1 MPRAGASDRKAWL
14 IAGTVC
20 VLLVAGIAYQV
31 SSDAPEPAAPD
42 MANVGSSAGAAATG
56 GPTGPAPD
64 ISAMTPRERFD
75 RLYDR
80 IMRAAGVGDSGE
92 IRRFTPMA
100 LGAYDQLDARDIDA
114 RYHAAMLHAQ
124 VQQWPA
130 ALALADTILAES
142 PGHLFAYVIRG
153 DVGRARKDS
162 RLLVQ
167 AQRDFRANY
176 DSALRSK
183 RVEYLEHKLVID
195 QFKSEA
201 EKKDS
206 VNGKPER

>member
-1 MPRAGASDRKAWL
+1 MPKAGASDRKAWL
-14 IAGTVC
+14 VAGTVC
-20 VLLVAGIAYQV
+20 VLLVAGIAYKV
-31 SSDAPEPAAPD
+31 SSDASGPAAPD
-42 MANVGSSAGAAATG
+42 MANVGSSTGAAANG
-56 GPTGPAPD
+56 GPSGPAPD

-80 IMRAAGVGDSGE
+80 IMRAAGIGDSAE

-124 VQQWPA
+124 VQQWPV

-153 DVGRARKDS
+153 EVGRARKDS
-162 RLLVQ
+162 RLLGQ
-167 AQRDFRANY
+167 AQRDFEANY

-183 RVEYLEHKLVID
+183 RVEYLEHKPVID
-195 QFKSEA
+195 EFKAEA
-201 EKKDS
+201 EQR
-206 VNGKPER
+206 ER